1 MGRRLSLLAG
11 MIALACA
18 LMLPASASA
27 AQRFGSPG
35 ASGPNPCNPDACSLT
50 DAVNNASVGDE
61 VIVAPGDY
69 DIGEGNLLLDVANLK
84 VHGVEGQPRP
94 VIRGEPAASP
104 LMNITATGAGAI
116 VRHLSLRQD
125 GTGGANGVSVTL
137 NADALSTSS
146 DLLLTNTRI
155 GGTAARLGSAAT
167 LASST
172 ARAPDGAGVTAFGAP
187 GPTLHNVTAWGGT
200 TGIAA
205 ELFAAAVAT
214 NTIARAP
221 GGTDLSAGLG
231 ASITMANSN
240 FDSTSGSIAS
250 LAGNQSDA
258 PVLADPT
265 NGDFHQR
272 KGSRTI
278 DAGQLDPLAGLTDF
292 DGNARVL
299 GGVQDIGA
307 DEYVPRPPTV
317 ATGDPVAITTSGGRL
332 SGTVNPNGLNTTYH
346 FDYGLTPAYGSSTA
360 AQGAGAGVND
370 VPVTADLGDLAPGT
384 IVNYRLVANNAD
396 GEAVGGNRTL
406 VVLPAQTPTP
416 PETAPITQVLPPV
429 NLGGARGPGPALSDI
444 QLPQTIVVGQPIVIQ
459 AEGRDPDDPVNSIV
473 IDFDDGPGI
482 FAASA
487 CRLSPRSRLFN
498 NNRST
503 DFEVP
508 YTFATPGTHTVEV
521 TLGSG
526 DCKRARQTRT
536 QTVQVN
542 VAPAK
547 TRAQRKQA
555 HRAAVTTASHC
566 RDADTVPTGRNNK
579 AIEKAT
585 VCLLNEQR
593 RGGGLKSLR
602 TNKRLRKAAALHN
615 TYMKRGKFFAHQ
627 GPGEPGLAARLR
639 KAKYRGGA
647 GENLAAANGPPLS
660 TPRGIVIGW
669 MGSPVHRANVM
680 EKAFYTVGIHVMAE
694 MPLEPYLPGA
704 TYTGEF
710 GTTRR

>member
-146 DLLLTNTRI
+146 DLLLTDTRI

-172 ARAPDGAGVTAFGAP
+172 ARAPDGAGVMAFGAP

-205 ELFAAAVAT
+205 EMFAAAVAT

-272 KGSRTI
+272 KGSPTI

-292 DGNARVL
+292 DGDARVL
-299 GGVQDIGA
+299 GGVQDIGCRRIRAEAA
-307 DEYVPRPPTV
+307 DCRHRRPGRDHHERRPPDRHRQPERPEHDLPLRLR
-317 ATGDPVAITTSGGRL
+317 ADTGLRQLHGGPGR
-332 SGTVNPNGLNTTYH
+332 GRRRQRRAGDRGPRR
-346 FDYGLTPAYGSSTA
+346 P
-360 AQGAGAGVND
+360 GAGHD
-370 VPVTADLGDLAPGT
+370 
-384 IVNYRLVANNAD
+384 R
-396 GEAVGGNRTL
+396 
-406 VVLPAQTPTP
+406 Q
-416 PETAPITQVLPPV
+416 LPP
-429 NLGGARGPGPALSDI
+429 GGQQRG
-444 QLPQTIVVGQPIVIQ
+444 
-459 AEGRDPDDPVNSIV
+459 
-473 IDFDDGPGI
+473 
-482 FAASA
+482 
-487 CRLSPRSRLFN
+487 
-498 NNRST
+498 
-503 DFEVP
+503 
-508 YTFATPGTHTVEV
+508 
-521 TLGSG
+521 
-526 DCKRARQTRT
+526 
-536 QTVQVN
+536 
-542 VAPAK
+542 
-547 TRAQRKQA
+547 
-555 HRAAVTTASHC
+555 
-566 RDADTVPTGRNNK
+566 
-579 AIEKAT
+579 
-585 VCLLNEQR
+585 R
-593 RGGGLKSLR
+593 RGGRRQPHAGRPARSDAHAARDGAYHAGPPAGQPGRRSWTRPGALR
-602 TNKRLRKAAALHN
+602 HPAAADDRRRSADRH
-615 TYMKRGKFFAHQ
+615 
-627 GPGEPGLAARLR
+627 PG
-639 KAKYRGGA
+639 
-647 GENLAAANGPPLS
+647 
-660 TPRGIVIGW
+660 
-669 MGSPVHRANVM
+669 
-680 EKAFYTVGIHVMAE
+680 
-694 MPLEPYLPGA
+694 
-704 TYTGEF
+704 
-710 GTTRR
+710 